1 MLQFVSATSKKPIE
15 LARHCQNLEDELDV
29 VKKEILKILSEKSKT
44 ARENEELKKALV
56 SPDSSSMTAVQDNNV
71 TNINVTT
78 TTTNTNTN
86 TNDHTVSETIQTGLE
101 VKKLQDR
108 YSPDGQEDILA
119 TKPVSPFSGDTETET
134 EKVRK
139 DSVKR
144 EKELEGKCKELE
156 ESLEMIQIEFE
167 KMEDYWQ
174 VRCFLPQ
181 GPIL

>member
-78 TTTNTNTN
+78 TNTN
-86 TNDHTVSETIQTGLE
+86 TNDHTVSETILTGLV

-134 EKVRK
+134 EKVRQV
-139 DSVKR
+139 SVKR

-174 VRCFLPQ
+174 VRCFLTL
-181 GPIL
+181 GPII